1 MISRPDSSRRDS
13 AAAQDVDATRIG
25 AWLIVVLLIPRVVRM
40 LYPEVWIEDD
50 FYLESAWLVSVGMRP
65 YLDFVHPHMPLLEW
79 LAGCYLKLFGASH
92 LSIEIL
98 NEAAIFATSILTYV
112 LGRRVAGR
120 RAAIVASILYG
131 YSSLVFRYHA
141 YERESF
147 VAPLLLL
154 AAIVTVDETLPA
166 LRQAAFLALIF
177 FAACAIKLTAV
188 IALAVMLVFIAVAY
202 RRILSAALSGVIFL
216 ILLGGFSAFL
226 YWLYGS
232 EFVFQTFVFHF
243 LKGRDS
249 EPSVALYLYPRM
261 ILDVIAPLF
270 VLGCWRI
277 FADRIFSRAAILVLA
292 IVGAEYLFYGVLSPT
307 AWAHNYLEALPFIAI
322 VAGIGGS
329 ELIGVIADRFAAE
342 EPREFQWQ
350 RLAAGIA
357 LIAIFL
363 FWLAPLVNENW
374 LHGSVYG
381 FGFVPRA
388 EIAQLSDAL
397 RLASKPDEDVVAPS
411 FISFA
416 AGRQELIRYPETYGV
431 YREAK
436 AEFDRDGFFAARRK
450 LSKADFFQLIIET
463 RHFWTEQ
470 IRDAIAS
477 GKVSAVIS
485 DSPVQLLPL
494 VLVPDDFLTQ
504 NGFRPALVTEHFALW
519 TRGGQPKQ
527 GPAPAP
533 KAGGPAPLSPE

>member
-1 MISRPDSSRRDS
+1 MTSQRGSSDRGS
-13 AAAQDVDATRIG
+13 AAADNVDAARIG
-25 AWLIVVLLIPRVVRM
+25 AWLVVVLLIPRVVRM

-65 YLDFVHPHMPLLEW
+65 YLDFIHPHMPLLEW
-79 LAGCYLKLFGASH
+79 LAGCYLKLFGTSH

-98 NEAAIFATSILTYV
+98 NEAAIFATSILTYA
-112 LGRRVAGR
+112 LGRRIASR
-120 RAAIVASILYG
+120 HAAIVASILYG

-147 VAPLLLL
+147 IAPLILL
-154 AAIVTVDETLPA
+154 AAIVTLDETLPA
-166 LRQAAFLALIF
+166 LRQAVFLALLF

-188 IALAVMLVFIAVAY
+188 ISLAVMLVFIAVTY
-202 RRILSAALSGVIFL
+202 RRILSAVFSGVIFL
-216 ILLGGFSAFL
+216 TLLGGFSAFL
-226 YWLYGS
+226 YWLYGN

-243 LKGRDS
+243 LKGRDT
-249 EPSVALYLYPRM
+249 ERGVLLFLYPRM
-261 ILDVIAPLF
+261 ILDIVAPLF

-277 FADRIFSRAAILVLA
+277 FADRLFSRAVILVLA
-292 IVGAEYLFYGVLSPT
+292 IVASEYLFYGVLSPT
-307 AWAHNYLEALPFIAI
+307 AWGHNYLEALPFIAI
-322 VAGIGGS
+322 VAGMGGS
-329 ELIGVIADRFAAE
+329 ELVSAIGDLVASED
-342 EPREFQWQ
+342 PRRFQW
-350 RLAAGIA
+350 RRVAAGVA

-388 EIAQLSDAL
+388 EVMQLRDAL
-397 RLASKPDEDVVAPS
+397 RVASKPDDDVVAPS
-411 FISFA
+411 FICFE
-416 AGRQELIRYPETYGV
+416 AGRKELIRYPETYGV

-436 AEFDRDGFFAARRK
+436 AEFDRDGFFAARRHLGK
-450 LSKADFFQLIIET
+450 VDFFQLIMET

-485 DSPVQLLPL
+485 DSPIQLLPL

-504 NGFRPALVTEHFALW
+504 NGFQPTLVTEDFALW
-519 TRGGQPKQ
+519 TRAKAQ
-527 GPAPAP
+527 PAP
-533 KAGGPAPLSPE
+533 

>member
-1 MISRPDSSRRDS
+1 MTSRRDS
-13 AAAQDVDATRIG
+13 SERGSAIADSVDAARIG
-25 AWLIVVLLIPRVVRM
+25 AWLVVALLIPRVVRM
-40 LYPEVWIEDD
+40 LYPEVWVEDD
-50 FYLESAWLVSVGMRP
+50 FYLESAWMVSVGMRP

-79 LAGCYLKLFGASH
+79 LAGCYLKLFGTGH

-98 NEAAIFATSILTYV
+98 NEGAIFATSILTYA

-154 AAIVTVDETLPA
+154 AAIVTLDETIPM
-166 LRQAAFLALIF
+166 LRQAIFLALIF
-177 FAACAIKLTAV
+177 FVACAIKLTAV

-202 RRILSAALSGVIFL
+202 RRILSASASGVIFL
-216 ILLGGFSAFL
+216 TLLGGFSAFL
-226 YWLYGS
+226 YWLYGI

-243 LKGRDS
+243 LKGRDA
-249 EPSVALYLYPRM
+249 EPSVALYFYPRM
-261 ILDVIAPLF
+261 ILDIIAPLF
-270 VLGCWRI
+270 VIGCWRI
-277 FADRIFSRAAILVLA
+277 FADRIFSRAMILVLA

-307 AWAHNYLEALPFIAI
+307 AWGHNYLEAIPFIAI

-329 ELIGVIADRFAAE
+329 ELIGIIAERFASE

-350 RLAAGIA
+350 RLAAGVA

-388 EIAQLSDAL
+388 EVSQLSDAL

-411 FISFA
+411 FICFA
-416 AGRQELIRYPETYGV
+416 AGRKELIRYP
-431 YREAK
+431 
-436 AEFDRDGFFAARRK
+436 
-450 LSKADFFQLIIET
+450 
-463 RHFWTEQ
+463 
-470 IRDAIAS
+470 
-477 GKVSAVIS
+477 
-485 DSPVQLLPL
+485 
-494 VLVPDDFLTQ
+494 
-504 NGFRPALVTEHFALW
+504 
-519 TRGGQPKQ
+519 
-527 GPAPAP
+527 
-533 KAGGPAPLSPE
+533 

>member
-1 MISRPDSSRRDS
+1 MTSRGGSSERGS
-13 AAAQDVDATRIG
+13 AIADVVDASRIG
-25 AWLIVVLLIPRVVRM
+25 AWLIVALLIPRVMRM
-40 LYPEVWIEDD
+40 LYPELWVEDD

-79 LAGCYLKLFGASH
+79 LAGCYLKLFGPSH

-98 NEAAIFATSILTYV
+98 NEAAIFATSILTYA

-141 YERESF
+141 YERECF

-154 AAIVTVDETLPA
+154 AAIVTLDETLPM
-166 LRQAAFLALIF
+166 LRQAVFLAILF
-177 FAACAIKLTAV
+177 FVACAIKLTAV
-188 IALAVMLVFIAVAY
+188 IALAVMLIFIAVSY
-202 RRILSAALSGVIFL
+202 RRILSASVSGVIFL
-216 ILLGGFSAFL
+216 TMLGGFSAIL
-226 YWLYGS
+226 YRLYGN

-243 LKGRDS
+243 LKGRDTD
-249 EPSVALYLYPRM
+249 PTVALYFYPRM
-261 ILDVIAPLF
+261 ILDILAPLF
-270 VLGCWRI
+270 VIGCWRI
-277 FADRIFSRAAILVLA
+277 FADRFFSRAMILVLA
-292 IVGAEYLFYGVLSPT
+292 IFGAEYLFYGVLSPT

-322 VAGIGGS
+322 VAGIGGAELVGS
-329 ELIGVIADRFAAE
+329 IHELITAE
-342 EPREFQWQ
+342 NRDKSEWQ
-350 RLAAGIA
+350 RLAAGVA

-363 FWLAPLVNENW
+363 AWLAPLVNENW

-388 EIAQLSDAL
+388 EVAQLADAL
-397 RLASKPDEDVVAPS
+397 RIASKPDDDVVAPS
-411 FISFA
+411 FICFA
-416 AGRQELIRYPETYGV
+416 AGRKELIRYPETYGV

-436 AEFDRDGFFAARRK
+436 DEFDRDGFFAARRK
-450 LSKADFFQLIIET
+450 LGKADFFQLIIET

-485 DSPVQLLPL
+485 DSPMQLLPL
-494 VLVPDDFLTQ
+494 VLVPDNFLTQ
-504 NGFRPALVTEHFALW
+504 NGFRVTLVTEHFALW
-519 TRGGQPKQ
+519 TRGGQPN
-527 GPAPAP
+527 P
-533 KAGGPAPLSPE
+533 